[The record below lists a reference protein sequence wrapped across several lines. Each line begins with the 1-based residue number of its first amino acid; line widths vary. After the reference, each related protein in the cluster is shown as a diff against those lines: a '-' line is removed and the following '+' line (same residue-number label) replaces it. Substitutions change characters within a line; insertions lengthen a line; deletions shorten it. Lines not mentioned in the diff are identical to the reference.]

1 MSEIVDTLTKWGP
14 QKGFSR
20 ESFRPIYLIYRTLS
34 AIGTHANM
42 DILDAYFVPGGFIRV
57 APMPVNGS
65 ASNSV
70 PATSLYG
77 TAFLAGRVLG
87 KRGIRTPAADG
98 ICDWLKPDPF
108 GRAAW
113 TPGL

>member
-1 MSEIVDTLTKWGP
+1 VSEIVDTLTKWGP
-14 QKGFSR
+14 EKGFAR

-34 AIGTHANM
+34 ALGTHASM
-42 DILDAYFVPGGFIRV
+42 HILDAYFVPGGFIRV

-65 ASNSV
+65 ASDSV
-70 PATSLYG
+70 RATSLYG

-87 KRGIRTPAADG
+87 EHGIPTPAADD
-98 ICDWLKPDPF
+98 ICDWLKPDPS

-113 TPGL
+113 GPGW